1 MGELLYLSSEDIAAL
16 EIKPRTAREALAQ
29 AFRLHAEGKAHVQ
42 PKLTVPVGPGH
53 FFQSLCAAMP
63 DPPFAATKWV
73 GVAADNS
80 ERGLPNVNGLIVVSD
95 FATGVPVAIMDG
107 TSLTVLRTAA
117 MSTLA
122 ASYLARP
129 NSSTIGFIGCGTQA
143 HGHLA
148 SLRDVLP
155 GLCKV
160 VCNSRGRASAEKLAA
175 SAREG
180 GLDAEVVDRPDEALA
195 CDVVVS
201 TVPAQPGLEPFLDAS
216 LLRLGCFVA
225 AVDLGRPWRGAGLRS
240 LDILATDDRA
250 QAADPSNR
258 AKLRYPG
265 PFDADLASLVART
278 APGRTDDKQRAMF
291 LFPGFALGDL
301 AIAAVVMAEAGR
313 SGRGRHL
320 PL

>member
-1 MGELLYLSSEDIAAL
+1 MSKLLYLSSADIAAL
-16 EIKPRTAREALAQ
+16 DITPTVARAALAH
-29 AFRLHAEGKAHVQ
+29 AFRLHAEGRTHVQ
-42 PKLTVPVGPGH
+42 PKLTVPVSPGH

-63 DPPFAATKWV
+63 EPPFAATKWV

-80 ERGLPNVNGLIVVSD
+80 DRGLPNVNGLIVVSD
-95 FATGVPVAIMDG
+95 FSTGVPVAVMDG

-117 MSTLA
+117 MSALA

-129 NSSTIGFIGCGTQA
+129 DSSTIGFIGCGAQA
-143 HGHLA
+143 YGHLA

-155 GLCKV
+155 GLRKV
-160 VCNSRGRASAEKLAA
+160 VCSSRGRSSAERLAA
-175 SAREG
+175 YAREHG
-180 GLDAEVVDRPDEALA
+180 FEAEAVDSPDEALA

-201 TVPAQPGLEPFLDAS
+201 TVPAQPGLEPFIDAS
-216 LLRLGCFVA
+216 LLRPGSFVA
-225 AVDLGRPWRGAGLRS
+225 AVDLGRPWHGEVLRS
-240 LDILATDDRA
+240 LDILATDDHA

-265 PFDADLASLVART
+265 PFDADLASLVTGAS
-278 APGRTDDKQRAMF
+278 PGRTDAKQRAMF

-301 AIAAVVMAEAGR
+301 AIAAEVIAEAGR
-313 SGRGRHL
+313 TGRGVHL

>member
-1 MGELLYLSSEDIAAL
+1 MGELLYLSSEDIAAID
-16 EIKPRTAREALAQ
+16 IKPSAAREALAQ

-95 FATGVPVAIMDG
+95 FATGVPVAVMDG
-107 TSLTVLRTAA
+107 TGLTVLRTAA
-117 MSTLA
+117 MSALA

-129 NSSTIGFIGCGTQA
+129 DSFTIGFIGCGT

-155 GLCKV
+155 GLRRV
-160 VCNSRGRASAEKLAA
+160 VCSSRSRASAEKLAE

-195 CDVVVS
+195 CEVVVT
-201 TVPAQPGLEPFLDAS
+201 TVPAQPGLKPFLDAS
-216 LLRLGCFVA
+216 LLRPGCFVA
-225 AVDLGRPWRGAGLRS
+225 AVDLGRSWRGVGLRS
-240 LDILATDDRA
+240 LDILATDDHA
-250 QAADPSNR
+250 QAADPANR

-265 PFDADLASLVART
+265 PFDADLASLVAGT
-278 APGRTDDKQRAMF
+278 APGRTDGAQRAMF

-301 AIAAVVMAEAGR
+301 AIAAVVLAEAGR

>member
-1 MGELLYLSSEDIAAL
+1 
-16 EIKPRTAREALAQ
+16 
-29 AFRLHAEGKAHVQ
+29 
-42 PKLTVPVGPGH
+42 
-53 FFQSLCAAMP
+53 
-63 DPPFAATKWV
+63 
-73 GVAADNS
+73 
-80 ERGLPNVNGLIVVSD
+80 
-95 FATGVPVAIMDG
+95 
-107 TSLTVLRTAA
+107 
-117 MSTLA
+117 
-122 ASYLARP
+122 
-129 NSSTIGFIGCGTQA
+129 
-143 HGHLA
+143 
-148 SLRDVLP
+148 VLP
-155 GLCKV
+155 GLRRV
-160 VCNSRGRASAEKLAA
+160 VCNSRSRASAEKLAA

-313 SGRGRHL
+313 SGRGRRL

>member
-1 MGELLYLSSEDIAAL
+1 MSRLLYLSSADIAAL
-16 EIKPRTAREALAQ
+16 DIKPKAAREALAH
-29 AFRLHAEGKAHVQ
+29 AFRLHAEGRTHVQ
-42 PKLTVPVGPGH
+42 PKLTVPIGPGH

-63 DPPFAATKWV
+63 EPPFATTKWV

-95 FATGVPVAIMDG
+95 FTTGVPVAVLDG
-107 TSLTVLRTAA
+107 TNLTVLRTAA
-117 MSTLA
+117 MSALA
-122 ASYLARP
+122 ASHLARP
-129 NSSTIGFIGCGTQA
+129 DSATIGFIGCGAQA
-143 HGHLA
+143 YGHLA

-155 GLCKV
+155 HLRQV
-160 VCNSRGRASAEKLAA
+160 VCSSRSRASAEKLAA
-175 SAREG
+175 NARES
-180 GLDAEVVDRPDEALA
+180 GLDASVADGPEEALA

-216 LLRLGCFVA
+216 LLKAGCFVA
-225 AVDLGRPWRGAGLRS
+225 AVDLGRPWRGEGLRA
-240 LDILATDDRA
+240 LDILATDDHA

-265 PFDADLASLVART
+265 PFDADLASLVAGT
-278 APGRTDDKQRAMF
+278 APGRTDEKQRAMF

-301 AIAAVVMAEAGR
+301 AVAAEVIAEAGR
-313 SGRGRHL
+313 VGRGFYL

>member
-1 MGELLYLSSEDIAAL
+1 MGTLLYLSSEDIAGL
-16 EIKPRTAREALAQ
+16 DLKPRAAREAIAR
-29 AFRLHAEGKAHVQ
+29 AFRLHAEGRAHVQ
-42 PKLTVPVGPGH
+42 PKLTVQVGPGH

-73 GVAADNS
+73 GVAAANS
-80 ERGLPNVNGLIVVSD
+80 ARGLPNVNGLIVVSD
-95 FATGVPVAIMDG
+95 FTTGVPVAVLDG

-117 MSTLA
+117 MSALA

-129 NSSTIGFIGCGTQA
+129 DSSTIGFIGCGAQA
-143 HGHLA
+143 YGHLA

-155 GLCKV
+155 GLRTV
-160 VCNSRGRASAEKLAA
+160 VCNSRGRSSAEKLAVY
-175 SAREG
+175 ARES
-180 GLDAEVVDRPDEALA
+180 GLGAKVVDSSDEVLA

-216 LLRLGCFVA
+216 LLRPGCFVA
-225 AVDLGRPWRGAGLRS
+225 AVDLGRPWHGEGLRS
-240 LDILATDDRA
+240 LDILATDDHG

-278 APGRTDDKQRAMF
+278 APGRTDEKQRAMF

-301 AIAAVVMAEAGR
+301 AIAAEVIAEAGR
-313 SGRGRHL
+313 TGCGLRL

>member
-1 MGELLYLSSEDIAAL
+1 MSNLLYLSSEDIAAL
-16 EIKPRTAREALAQ
+16 DIKPRAAREALAH
-29 AFRLHAEGKAHVQ
+29 AFRLHAEGRTHVQ
-42 PKLTVPVGPGH
+42 PKLTVSVGPGH

-63 DPPFAATKWV
+63 DPPFATTKWV
-73 GVAADNS
+73 GVAANNS

-95 FATGVPVAIMDG
+95 FTTGVPVAVMDG
-107 TSLTVLRTAA
+107 TGLTVLRTAA
-117 MSTLA
+117 MSALA

-129 NSSTIGFIGCGTQA
+129 DSSTIGFIGCGAQA
-143 HGHLA
+143 YGHLA

-155 GLCKV
+155 GLRRV

-175 SAREG
+175 SARDG
-180 GLDAEVVDRPDEALA
+180 GLDAKVVDRPDEVLA

-216 LLRLGCFVA
+216 LLPPGCFVA
-225 AVDLGRPWRGAGLRS
+225 AVDLGRPWRGEMLRS
-240 LDILATDDRA
+240 LDILATDDHA
-250 QAADPSNR
+250 QAAEPSNR

-278 APGRTDDKQRAMF
+278 APGRMDEKQRAMF

-301 AIAAVVMAEAGR
+301 AIAAEVIAEAGR
-313 SGRGRHL
+313 ARRGLYL

>member
-1 MGELLYLSSEDIAAL
+1 MSKLLYLSSEDIGAL
-16 EIKPRTAREALAQ
+16 NIKPRAAREALAH
-29 AFRLHAEGKAHVQ
+29 AFRLHAEGRTHVQ
-42 PKLTVPVGPGH
+42 PKLTVSIGPGH

-63 DPPFAATKWV
+63 DPPFATTKWV

-80 ERGLPNVNGLIVVSD
+80 ERRLPNVNGLIVVSD
-95 FATGVPVAIMDG
+95 FTTGVPVAVLDG

-117 MSTLA
+117 MSALA

-129 NSSTIGFIGCGTQA
+129 DSSTIGFIGCGAQA
-143 HGHLA
+143 YGHLA
-148 SLRDVLP
+148 NLRDVLP
-155 GLCKV
+155 GLRKL
-160 VCNSRGRASAEKLAA
+160 VCHSRGRSSAEKLAA
-175 SAREG
+175 HARET
-180 GLDAEVVDRPDEALA
+180 GLDAEVADAPDEVLA

-216 LLRLGCFVA
+216 LLRPGCFVA
-225 AVDLGRPWRGAGLRS
+225 AVDLGRPWRGVGLRS
-240 LDILATDDRA
+240 LDILATDDHA

-265 PFDADLASLVART
+265 PFDADLASLVVGT
-278 APGRTDDKQRAMF
+278 SPGRTDEKQRAMF

-301 AIAAVVMAEAGR
+301 AIAAEVIAEAR
-313 SGRGRHL
+313 RAGRGLNL

>member
-1 MGELLYLSSEDIAAL
+1 MSKLLYLSSEDIAAL
-16 EIKPRTAREALAQ
+16 DIKPKVAREALAH

-42 PKLTVPVGPGH
+42 PKLTVPIGPGH

-63 DPPFAATKWV
+63 DPPFATTKWV

-80 ERGLPNVNGLIVVSD
+80 ERRLPNVNGLIVVSD
-95 FATGVPVAIMDG
+95 FTTGVPVAVLDG

-117 MSTLA
+117 MSALA

-129 NSSTIGFIGCGTQA
+129 DSSTIGFVGCGAQA
-143 HGHLA
+143 YGHLA

-155 GLCKV
+155 GLRKV
-160 VCNSRGRASAEKLAA
+160 VCNSRGRSSAEKLAA
-175 SAREG
+175 YARES
-180 GLDAEVVDRPDEALA
+180 GLDAEVADSPDEVLA

-216 LLRLGCFVA
+216 LLRPACFVA
-225 AVDLGRPWRGAGLRS
+225 AVDLGRPWRGEGLRS
-240 LDILATDDRA
+240 LDILATDDHA
-250 QAADPSNR
+250 QAADPANR

-265 PFDADLASLVART
+265 PFDADLASLVAGT
-278 APGRTDDKQRAMF
+278 APGRTDKKQRAMF

-301 AIAAVVMAEAGR
+301 AIAAEVIAEAGR
-313 SGRGRHL
+313 TGRGLRL